1 MIKKIKMYVD
11 IFGKIT
17 FGVLLAAAIF
27 ITVFLGADSKISA
40 MVLWQVLIVS
50 AICSLPIVMFRS
62 DSGKEVSKKAML
74 AGQLLYF
81 LFVNVVVL
89 GLGNL
94 FEWFSFQNPRMVL
107 LMEVLI
113 IGVYAVVSVI
123 CYLNDRATAQNMNE
137 KLQEMRKK
145 LK

>member
-1 MIKKIKMYVD
+1 MYVD